1 MTMFFNGVEPIQ
13 ATSTG
18 VTMNANITSM
28 MPGLIQEQQFCLRWN
43 NYHSNLSA
51 VFDQL
56 YQNQC
61 FVDVTLV
68 GDGRSIKAHKMVL
81 AASSPYFQTIF
92 SETPCKHPV
101 VIIKDVKW
109 EELRAL
115 VEFMYRGEINVG
127 QEQIRPLLKLA
138 EMFQIR
144 GLAEVKHEDVQM
156 PVQEPTVE
164 QFTVYAALNSE
175 NYQLQATVSAED
187 VSCAPPD
194 DKQKTKEREIAR
206 KQTLE
211 TVDVPVEWPIE
222 EDLKSTISDSKPKSA
237 RKRKQSAVSS
247 DAGSIPNFEMYTDHF
262 HINNGPVAIPQLA
275 GPAAV
280 AAPGHLNPPVN
291 TCKPPEE
298 PDASTKMSFLDSTQ
312 EEDTS
317 INTPQEWK
325 SSSTSAT
332 ESRSSSKQKAPAWNW
347 NQLQEAIAAVVTQ
360 RLRFTQASAQYN
372 IPKGTLY
379 DNILGKAHRMAVLQD
394 LALSP
399 AEEAAVLEFC
409 CDTTNSPYNKR
420 TKKSLKS
427 ILEFLARFEA
437 YRGKADRFK
446 FGGKPGFRWWWA
458 FCRKHSIVSL
468 YYEGMKADEKCG
480 QDTNKK
486 TRRSAELEDEA
497 EAQ

>member
-1 MTMFFNGVEPIQ
+1 MTMFFSGVEPIQ
-13 ATSTG
+13 TASAG
-18 VTMNANITSM
+18 MTMNANITSM

-109 EELRAL
+109 EELKAL

-156 PVQEPTVE
+156 PVQEPSVE

-175 NYQLQATVSAED
+175 NYQLQTAVAAED
-187 VSCAPPD
+187 LGCPPPD
-194 DKQKTKEREIAR
+194 EKQKTKEREIAR

-222 EDLKSTISDSKPKSA
+222 EDLKGTIAEVKPKSI
-237 RKRKQSAVSS
+237 RKRKQSSVSQDNS
-247 DAGSIPNFEMYTDHF
+247 VHNYELYSEQQQAA
-262 HINNGPVAIPQLA
+262 NGPVVAIPQPA
-275 GPAAV
+275 GPV
-280 AAPGHLNPPVN
+280 SAAPLPPSVA
-291 TCKPPEE
+291 TFKPDE
-298 PDASTKMSFLDSTQ
+298 DASTKMGFLDSTQ
-312 EEDTS
+312 EEDTT
-317 INTPQEWK
+317 INAPQEWK
-325 SSSTSAT
+325 SSGTNAT
-332 ESRSSSKQKAPAWNW
+332 ESRSKQKAPAWNW

-437 YRGKADRFK
+437 YRAKADRFK

-468 YYEGMKADEKCG
+468 YYEGMKADEKSG
-480 QDTNKK
+480 QDTSKK
-486 TRRSAELEDEA
+486 ARRSTELEDDGEV
-497 EAQ
+497 QQ